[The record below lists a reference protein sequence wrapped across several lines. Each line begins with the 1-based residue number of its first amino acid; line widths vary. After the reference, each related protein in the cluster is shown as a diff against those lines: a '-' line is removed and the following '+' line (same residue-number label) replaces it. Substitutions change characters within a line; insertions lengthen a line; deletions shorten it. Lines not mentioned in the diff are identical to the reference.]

1 MFDERNVFLKNRRE
15 PLTLNY
21 GGVACVL
28 GIHPPTPPRG
38 VHIYI
43 PLNNPHGLIFY
54 VDRKAKVGEVFNP
67 YGTSPV
73 RWALHTV
80 LDPDS
85 SRPRILEAGKV

>member
-1 MFDERNVFLKNRRE
+1 MSGAD
-15 PLTLNY
+15 
-21 GGVACVL
+21 
-28 GIHPPTPPRG
+28 TPPPPLG
-38 VHIYI
+38 GFTWPY
-43 PLNNPHGLIFY
+43 LNNPHGLIFY